1 MKVKNRKV
9 LQWESKDYGRSIALF
24 LFNYLLIAGMY
35 VLTIYINDKSGF
47 VDYFRHAGE
56 QFVYMMGTLFLV
68 LFVTY
73 LYYFFEYRNFLR
85 KAKNVT
91 LMFAI
96 IDITI
101 ICSYATGMLWSVYA
115 RPIALGA
122 LLALLLLG
130 RKQAVFLNV
139 VTCLLLFLMDTF
151 TNATFEYTNATYSSL
166 VIGFTSAMVGIYVV
180 DRVKSRIKVFFA
192 GIVIAIPTVLCV
204 VFLEEI
210 GFSKIVLDDLLR
222 AGLYGLTSGLM
233 SVVLFMAVLP
243 IYEYMFNVVTDY
255 RLREITDHRSP
266 LVKRLIEEAPGTF
279 NHSLMVSNLAE
290 NCAIAIG
297 ENSALARAAAY
308 YHDMG
313 KLKQPEYFAENQTDY
328 NPHDEL
334 SPELSTDIIRSH
346 ARDGHDIILKY
357 HLPEVLADVAREHH
371 GTMPIRYF
379 YAKASKFTEGE
390 LDVEN
395 FSYAGPKPQSKIAA
409 IIMIS
414 DACEAV
420 TRTLVEKTTENVE
433 KAVRDIIGER
443 MKYGQFDDCDLTMN
457 DLDIIRQTLVASLA
471 GMFHQRV
478 TYPKLKIGRMG
489 EHDAY
494 LND

>member
-1 MKVKNRKV
+1 MT
-9 LQWESKDYGRSIALF
+9 ESPADF
-24 LFNYLLIAGMY
+24 
-35 VLTIYINDKSGF
+35 
-47 VDYFRHAGE
+47 
-56 QFVYMMGTLFLV
+56 
-68 LFVTY
+68 
-73 LYYFFEYRNFLR
+73 
-85 KAKNVT
+85 
-91 LMFAI
+91 
-96 IDITI
+96 
-101 ICSYATGMLWSVYA
+101 
-115 RPIALGA
+115 
-122 LLALLLLG
+122 
-130 RKQAVFLNV
+130 
-139 VTCLLLFLMDTF
+139 
-151 TNATFEYTNATYSSL
+151 
-166 VIGFTSAMVGIYVV
+166 
-180 DRVKSRIKVFFA
+180 
-192 GIVIAIPTVLCV
+192 
-204 VFLEEI
+204 
-210 GFSKIVLDDLLR
+210 
-222 AGLYGLTSGLM
+222 
-233 SVVLFMAVLP
+233 
-243 IYEYMFNVVTDY
+243 
-255 RLREITDHRSP
+255 
-266 LVKRLIEEAPGTF
+266 
-279 NHSLMVSNLAE
+279 
-290 NCAIAIG
+290 
-297 ENSALARAAAY
+297 ARAAAY

-346 ARDGHDIILKY
+346 TRDGHDIILKY
-357 HLPEVLADVAREHH
+357 HLPEVLADVAMEHH

-433 KAVRDIIGER
+433 KAVKDIIGER